1 MLHVTTT
8 NQRVHTDILY
18 EGVYQVAPNL
28 TQIPCG

>member
-1 MLHVTTT
+1 MLHVTT
-8 NQRVHTDILY
+8 NQRVRTDILY